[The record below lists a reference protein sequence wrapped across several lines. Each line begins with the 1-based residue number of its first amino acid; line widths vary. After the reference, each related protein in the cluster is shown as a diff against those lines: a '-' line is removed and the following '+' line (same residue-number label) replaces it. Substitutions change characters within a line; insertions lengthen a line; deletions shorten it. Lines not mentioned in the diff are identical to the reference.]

1 VISLSTPPFWTR
13 RFAQH
18 PERITNNTLFIST
31 HSSAANFQPS
41 WPRAKN
47 KEMNIGQ
54 DPSSGDN
61 VPRILIVHERRM
73 KISSL
78 ITASDLAEL
87 RQPHTATGN
96 KRPFISHSPVLHP
109 LSLQSNDA
117 ISLKEVGN

>member
-1 VISLSTPPFWTR
+1 LQQTSSLVG
-13 RFAQH
+13 
-18 PERITNNTLFIST
+18 
-31 HSSAANFQPS
+31 
-41 WPRAKN
+41 RAKN

-87 RQPHTATGN
+87 RQTNTAAEN
-96 KRPFISHSPVLHP
+96 KRPLISHSPVLHP
-109 LSLQSNDA
+109 LSLQSSDDT
-117 ISLKEVGN
+117 SLKEVRN